1 MKERGVTYDYIV
13 IQDAYSLIQLN
24 YIQQTIQFEVGQ
36 FPLGKPATDLAWVS
50 ASNKNALVAGST
62 AVKKL
67 LESESQYKD
76 VVYGGD
82 DTLMANFYEFCRSIS
97 VQLNF
102 VTATKEVS
110 RLQALQKNSPFF
122 ISETNRF
129 TAWTNHV
136 EAIPDL
142 TIAVA
147 NIYQDSDFAAVAK
160 TLNLGGSSVCKPLEK
175 ASIAV
180 VTSSFIYDNCMEPSA
195 SLAAD
200 NKRDY
205 ALKHNYAFVARSGEF
220 AQQELRAEKRRPVWG
235 KIDVVQKVLPKYDWI
250 FWMDMDA
257 VVMNPEQTVQTLL
270 DHFRNTYPEGARSFE
285 KTIDLVISKPAK
297 DKMIN
302 AGVFFMRNTEWAQK
316 FLNTLQESKK
326 WYNQG
331 PSYEQGAMWE
341 LIQEPGFKEHVLL
354 LENDDHTFNTFPKLY
369 VPGDFIVHF
378 APDKCPNAAVLGGL
392 KAAELIQQGETVTSF
407 ED

>member
-1 MKERGVTYDYIV
+1 ME
-13 IQDAYSLIQLN
+13 N
-24 YIQQTIQFEVGQ
+24 
-36 FPLGKPATDLAWVS
+36 
-50 ASNKNALVAGST
+50 
-62 AVKKL
+62 
-67 LESESQYKD
+67 ESEYKD
-76 VVYGGD
+76 VITEGD
-82 DTLMANFYEFCRSIS
+82 STLMANFYEFHRSIS

-102 VTATKEVS
+102 VTAKKEVS
-110 RLQALQKNSPFF
+110 RLESLKENSPFF

-129 TAWTNHV
+129 ATWKNHV
-136 EAIPDL
+136 ESIADL
-142 TIAVA
+142 TIAVS
-147 NIYQDSDFAAVAK
+147 NIYQDTDFVAVAN

-200 NKRDY
+200 NKRNY

-220 AQQELRAEKRRPVWG
+220 AQQQLREEKRRPVWG
-235 KIDVVQKVLPKYDWI
+235 KIDVVQKVLPKYDWL

-257 VVMNPEQTVQTLL
+257 VIMNPEQTVQTLL
-270 DHFRNTYPEGARSFE
+270 DEFRNSFPEGPRAFE
-285 KTIDLVISKPAK
+285 KTIDLVVSKPAK

-316 FLNTLQESKK
+316 FLNTLQESTY
-326 WYNQG
+326 WYNKG
-331 PSYEQGAMWE
+331 PSYEQGAMWD
-341 LIQEPGFKEHVLL
+341 LIQEPGYKEHVLL

-378 APDKCPNAAVLGGL
+378 APDKCPNSAVLGGL
-392 KAAELIQQGETVTSF
+392 KAARQIQQGQTVTSF
-407 ED
+407 QED